1 MSGGI
6 HLDHRSKINA
16 ANYRC
21 HYYFLLFFS
30 LHSIMFI
37 PKTIKILSISIWLF
51 IDIAHHVWNCWKVK
65 NYTTLYGYNNKD
77 AFFLFVNSS
86 VYVLWFWFQFTREL
100 PTTISGMWM
109 KTAASIHHTNE
120 NKISLSLLFR
130 CFINFKSGKCILLWM
145 ITRYRIPCVYKLH
158 VVIVNDLCFINYF
171 ECHANISIF
180 LSAIEFF
187 FWRKKN

>member
-1 MSGGI
+1 M
-6 HLDHRSKINA
+6 R
-16 ANYRC
+16 
-21 HYYFLLFFS
+21 FF
-30 LHSIMFI
+30 
-37 PKTIKILSISIWLF
+37 
-51 IDIAHHVWNCWKVK
+51 
-65 NYTTLYGYNNKD
+65 
-77 AFFLFVNSS
+77 FVRKFKC
-86 VYVLWFWFQFTREL
+86 VCALVRFTREL

-145 ITRYRIPCVYKLH
+145 ITRYRIACVYKLH

-187 FWRKKN
+187 FLKKKKLIVHFNTTMAGLHFSW